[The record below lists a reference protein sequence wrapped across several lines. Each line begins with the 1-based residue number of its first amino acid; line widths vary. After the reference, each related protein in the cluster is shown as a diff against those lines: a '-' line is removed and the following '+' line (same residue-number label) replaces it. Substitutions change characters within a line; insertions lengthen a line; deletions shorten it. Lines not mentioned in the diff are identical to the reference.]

1 MRKVAITRF
10 AQSSG
15 VESRDNLMDFTYRI
29 SKEVLDKAGLKRSEV
44 GCVMIASS
52 DVFHSGLSCANA
64 IDWDGSGAFM
74 IEGTRTEDSMFAVI
88 YACMRIMSGHF
99 DTVLITSIVKG
110 SENPENDTLTGFFA
124 DPFYMRPLGINE
136 TTAAAIQMREYMQR
150 YQITEEQCAKVVT
163 KNLGNALFNPYA
175 HVKRRVTVENVLN
188 SGTVSDPLKSLE
200 CAPKSEGVASVL
212 LASEDTAK
220 KFTDKPVWI
229 KGFGTSMDHF
239 NLGDRDLLNGQ
250 LPVAAGRAYKM
261 AGIHHP
267 RKEIDLA
274 EICEP
279 YAFQEL
285 LWCEKLGLCGEGEG
299 GKLIDSGK
307 TQMYGALPVN
317 PSGGVLAMNP
327 YVSRGL
333 YRLIEAAMQIRGRA
347 GEHQVDKKVRT
358 ALAHGTHGFAGQ
370 CHSVVIL
377 EG

>member
-1 MRKVAITRF
+1 MRKMAIAQF
-10 AQSSG
+10 AQSAG
-15 VESRDNLMDFTYRI
+15 VESKENLMDFTYRI
-29 SKEVLDKAGLKRSEV
+29 SKGVLDKAGLKRSEV
-44 GCVMIASS
+44 GCVVIASS
-52 DVFHSGLSCANA
+52 DIFHSGLSCANA
-64 IDWDGSGAFM
+64 IDWDGAGAFM
-74 IEGTRTEDSMFAVI
+74 VEGTRAEDSMFAFI

-99 DTVLITSIVKG
+99 DTVLVTSIVKG

-136 TTAAAIQMREYMQR
+136 TTAAAMQMREYMQR
-150 YQITEEQCAKVVT
+150 CNITEEQCAKVVV

-175 HVKRRVTVENVLN
+175 HVRKRVTVDDVLN
-188 SGTVSDPLKSLE
+188 SDVVSDPLKALE
-200 CAPKSEGVASVL
+200 CAPKSEGVASIL
-212 LASEDTAK
+212 LAAEDKAK
-220 KFTDKPVWI
+220 KLTDKPVWV

-250 LPVAAGRAYKM
+250 LKIAAGRAYKM
-261 AGIHHP
+261 AGIRNP
-267 RKEIDLA
+267 KKEIDVA

-285 LWCEKLGLCGEGEG
+285 LWCEKLGLCGDGEG
-299 GKLIDSGK
+299 GKLIDSGV
-307 TQMYGALPVN
+307 TQMHGASPVN

-333 YRLIEAAMQIRGRA
+333 YRLIESAMQISGTA
-347 GEHQVDKKVRT
+347 GEHQVDKKVKT

-370 CHSVVIL
+370 CHSLVIL